1 MGLQFWAL
9 PTHNCCQALS
19 QGRSSSSVQVH
30 HKRRSSVTAIKR
42 LQLSRASVIGAVLTK
57 YDAKTTGYG
66 YDYGYGY
73 GRGDRYGADAK
84 PRGLSVRILG
94 GSKQQPQLTDTHVSG

>member
-1 MGLQFWAL
+1 MDLLFWAL
-9 PTHNCCQALS
+9 LTHNCCRALS
-19 QGRSSSSVQVH
+19 QGRSSLSVQVH
-30 HKRRSSVTAIKR
+30 HKTKVIRGAIKR

-73 GRGDRYGADAK
+73 GHGDRYGADAK
-84 PRGLSVRILG
+84 PSGLSVRILG
-94 GSKQQPQLTDTHVSG
+94 GSKQQPQLTNTHESG